1 MVAVEAE
8 TGHNV
13 VRGHG
18 GSDEGG
24 RLDALHVNLLVLVAL
39 FGGLADDVEVLPLLH
54 LPVKRSIDLHRQPPR
69 QFLLHTM
76 LKLRIGVFLQDGIV
90 DGGLG
95 QLVLVRDALGF
106 VRDNRQRLAHAVVA
120 QTVTPSRCSHDDV
133 KVYLGIG
140 KGGLRAPRF
149 LGLRHFR
156 EDGGRSARK
165 KIFLRMD
172 GK

>member
-54 LPVKRSIDLHRQPPR
+54 LPVKRSVDLHRQPPR
-69 QFLLHTM
+69 QFLLHAM
-76 LKLRIGVFLQDGIV
+76 LQLWVAVFLQDRVVNGSFS
-90 DGGLG
+90 
-95 QLVLVRDALGF
+95 QLVPVRDAL
-106 VRDNRQRLAHAVVA
+106 RLLRHHRQHLVHAVITQA
-120 QTVTPSRCSHDDV
+120 LAPCRRSCDNV
-133 KVYLGIG
+133 KIYLRIG
-140 KGGLRAPRF
+140 ER
-149 LGLRHFR
+149 
-156 EDGGRSARK
+156 
-165 KIFLRMD
+165 
-172 GK
+172 